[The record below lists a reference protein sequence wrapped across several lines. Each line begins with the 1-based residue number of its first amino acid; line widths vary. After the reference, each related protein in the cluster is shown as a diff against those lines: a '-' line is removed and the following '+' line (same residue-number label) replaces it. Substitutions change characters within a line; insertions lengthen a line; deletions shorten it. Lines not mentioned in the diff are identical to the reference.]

1 MNLLLKALLGAA
13 VVLLIG
19 LLSKTRN
26 YYLVG
31 LLPLFPTFA
40 LIAHYIVGSERGVEA
55 LRTTILFGIWAAIPY
70 LVYLVSLYFFIGP
83 LRLSYALLSSVI
95 CWSVAAWLLVL
106 FWRRWY
112 G

>member
-83 LRLSYALLSSVI
+83 LRLPYALLSSVI